1 MLKRTENMKKIFY
14 AALTFIF
21 LVSLPQTYV
30 CAAGNTARNTAGKTA
45 VRQRVKRQQPAVKEE
60 TSQPEQNNAAVH
72 GEKIGVAA
80 SVSGTV
86 FSGAGKTRRTIRS
99 GSDIFLN
106 ERIRTGKTGSLQI
119 MLLDETVFT
128 LGPDSD
134 MVMDEFV
141 YNPANNDGKVYANVA
156 KGVFRFITGKIA
168 RKDPE
173 KMNVKITAG
182 NIGIRGTIVAGK
194 TGPDGSTVILA
205 GPGVKN
211 NSRERA
217 GAIFVSGG
225 SRPWYDKAGKTP
237 VNGRYIN
244 VPGYGTTISPNGVVS
259 APRKMAAELNEL
271 NKILAAGPRISMKK
285 GEADGNTEDEVATE
299 EAPVTTTSGQNAVET
314 QEKASGQK
322 EQDTRIE
329 DVNVNSTEYSLTD
342 KFRKYIPLSMNELK
356 NLAGGR
362 NTTAT
367 YSKYDIPLKGTV
379 IYAGSSE
386 SGEPKDIRS
395 YVSNDTE
402 GFVAS
407 FKAKMDFENPEDMK
421 ITNMNIGLYRGN
433 RTKSISASSDTTM
446 IRNFSLKSTPISVTT
461 EEYGDVSIATV
472 KFSKENFETQQLQAG
487 ESMNGNAKFSLSDS
501 PAFPDMILDI
511 SMANICVS
519 STTIFFTGTLN
530 TAVSSE
536 FPVEELFAMNS
547 SVGVVRLNSMQQSKA
562 DYTAT
567 GTWYIDD
574 DNNGVF
580 NIKYDATF
588 RTTVNFL
595 AGTFS
600 NTEVNLQNENNSYTY
615 HKDNIVNYTR
625 ADSLIGDTYPDYNY
639 NGYLENRFIIK
650 DIELAE
656 PTSDAHIPQKIAAEG
671 YFTASSLN
679 VPSINVI
686 LHSYYGDDV
695 DDYYSLSG
703 GLTGN
708 ASNVR
713 SALVPMSQEDF
724 TTWKAE
730 WTPPDGHVTYGM
742 HYLLPESSELEEDF
756 SGSLVLR
763 KSNAGPSNI
772 QLDGNFNITP
782 KGSEKTFVVDWSKIS
797 VTGPVT
803 NITDI
808 TVAVR
813 GNNTTDITVDGPGNT
828 QQPPGVIVTDN
839 PYNSS
844 ATVSL
849 LELMQSGNPGILT
862 DLIIGQ
868 NGNTLL
874 HAKVYSQEGN

>member
-14 AALTFIF
+14 AALTCIF

-30 CAAGNTARNTAGKTA
+30 CAAGNTVRNTAGKTA

-217 GAIFVSGG
+217 GAIFVTGG
-225 SRPWYDKAGKTP
+225 SRPWYDKTGKTP

-244 VPGYGTTISPNGVVS
+244 VPGYGTTVSPNGVVS

-285 GEADGNTEDEVATE
+285 GEADGGTEDGVAPE
-299 EAPVTTTSGQNAVET
+299 EAPVTTTSGQRAVET
-314 QEKASGQK
+314 QEEASGQK

-367 YSKYDIPLKGTV
+367 YSKYNIPIKGTV
-379 IYAGSSE
+379 IYAGSTV
-386 SGEPKDIRS
+386 SGVPHNISGYE
-395 YVSNDTE
+395 NNETA

-407 FKAKMDFENPEDMK
+407 FKAKMDFSDSDAMELTDMS
-421 ITNMNIGLYRGN
+421 IGFYQSG
-433 RTKSISASSDTTM
+433 RTLTYSSASHETRITEYSKKSDRT
-446 IRNFSLKSTPISVTT
+446 IFVTT
-461 EEYGDVSIATV
+461 EEYGDVNIASV
-472 KFSKENFETQQLQAG
+472 KFSETDLATDSTIAKIDG
-487 ESMNGNAKFSLSDS
+487 SAKFSTANL
-501 PAFPDMILDI
+501 PAFPDMILDL
-511 SMANICVS
+511 SVENIIVM
-519 STTIFFTGTLN
+519 STGNPVLLTGTFN
-530 TAVSSE
+530 TSSISSE
-536 FPVEELFAMNS
+536 LPAEELFAMNS
-547 SVGVVRLNSMQQSKA
+547 SGDDIVRLNSMQQKKA

-567 GTWYIDD
+567 GVWYMSD
-574 DNNGVF
+574 G
-580 NIKYDATF
+580 NINKKYNADF

-595 AGTFS
+595 ESTFS
-600 NTEVNLQNENNSYTY
+600 NTEVNLRYEDNSYTY
-615 HKDNIVNYTR
+615 RNENTFNYIRAETQTPPYYESSGYDSTR
-625 ADSLIGDTYPDYNY
+625 
-639 NGYLENRFIIK
+639 YLENRFVIK
-650 DIELAE
+650 DIEAVE
-656 PTSDAHIPQKIAAEG
+656 NPVPDIYHPGNKIAAEG
-671 YFTASSLN
+671 YFTDSSLN

-686 LHSYYGDDV
+686 LHPQDNDQIAYYNYSDV
-695 DDYYSLSG
+695 
-703 GLTGN
+703 LTGN
-708 ASNVR
+708 GSNVQ
-713 SALVPMSQEDF
+713 SGAVPMSQEKF
-724 TTWKAE
+724 NTWATS
-730 WTPPDGHVTYGM
+730 WIPQNTPDGAVTYNT
-742 HYLLPESSELEEDF
+742 HYLFPESSELEDF
-756 SGSLVLR
+756 YGSLVLS

-772 QLDGNFNITP
+772 QLTGNFNITP
-782 KGSEKTFVVDWSKIS
+782 KGSEDNFIASWSGIS
-797 VTGPVT
+797 ITGPVT

-808 TVAVR
+808 TVA
-813 GNNTTDITVDGPGNT
+813 GPGNT
-828 QQPPGVIVTDN
+828 QQPGGPVTDN
-839 PYNSS
+839 PYNSSS

>member
-30 CAAGNTARNTAGKTA
+30 CAAGNTVRNTAGKTA
-45 VRQRVKRQQPAVKEE
+45 VRQRVKWQQPAVKEE

-168 RKDPE
+168 RKDPA

-285 GEADGNTEDEVATE
+285 GEADGGTEDGVAPE
-299 EAPVTTTSGQNAVET
+299 EAPVTTTSGQRAVET
-314 QEKASGQK
+314 QEEASGQK

-362 NTTAT
+362 NTTAV
-367 YSKYDIPLKGTV
+367 YSKYNIPLKGTV
-379 IYAGSSE
+379 IYAGGDT
-386 SGEPKDIRS
+386 SGVPNNIQK
-395 YVSNDTE
+395 YASNNTE
-402 GFVAS
+402 GYVAS
-407 FKAKMDFENPEDMK
+407 FKAKMDFADPDDMK
-421 ITNMNIGLYRGN
+421 VTYMNIGLYRGN
-433 RTKSISASSDTTM
+433 KTTN
-446 IRNFSLKSTPISVTT
+446 INTGGDHTATIYNFSQNSTSIRVTT
-461 EEYGDVSIATV
+461 EEYGDVSVATV
-472 KFSKENFETQQLQAG
+472 KFNKSNFDGLSSG
-487 ESMNGNAKFSLSDS
+487 VSLNGNAKFSLTDT
-501 PAFPDMILDI
+501 PAFPDMVLDI
-511 SMANICVS
+511 SMANIHVS
-519 STTIFFTGTLN
+519 SRPIFFTGTLN
-530 TAVSSE
+530 TTVSSE
-536 FPVEELFAMNS
+536 LPVKELFAMNS
-547 SVGVVRLNSMQQSKA
+547 LANAIRLNSIQQKKA

-567 GTWYIDD
+567 GAWYM
-574 DNNGVF
+574 DNGNE

-588 RTTVNFL
+588 HTTVNFL
-595 AGTFS
+595 ESTFS
-600 NTEVNLQNENNSYTY
+600 NTEVNLRNGNNSYTY
-615 HKDNIVNYTR
+615 NNDNIIKYTN
-625 ADSLIGDTYPDYNY
+625 ADTFIGNTSQGYNY
-639 NGYLENRFIIK
+639 NGYLTNRFIIK
-650 DIELAE
+650 DIGLAE
-656 PTSDAHIPQKIAAEG
+656 TTPDAPEIYDKIAAEG
-671 YFTASSLN
+671 YFTASALS

-686 LHSYYGDDV
+686 LHPQYDGTVEDCL
-695 DDYYSLSG
+695 SLSYV
-703 GLTGN
+703 LTGN
-708 ASNVR
+708 GSNVQ
-713 SALVPMSQEDF
+713 SVAVPMSQEKF
-724 TTWKAE
+724 NTWATSWIPQNTTTNGA
-730 WTPPDGHVTYGM
+730 VTYNT
-742 HYLLPESSELEEDF
+742 HYLFPESSEF
-756 SGSLVLR
+756 SQFTGELKLSKNNSNLVSSLYLSGNFIIQPKDENLLGLQATWDQVLV
-763 KSNAGPSNI
+763 SGPVVNISNI
-772 QLDGNFNITP
+772 KAGDPGTSQ
-782 KGSEKTFVVDWSKIS
+782 
-797 VTGPVT
+797 
-803 NITDI
+803 
-808 TVAVR
+808 AVLY
-813 GNNTTDITVDGPGNT
+813 NNN
-828 QQPPGVIVTDN
+828 
-839 PYNSS
+839 S

-849 LELMQSGNPGILT
+849 LEALNNSNPG
-862 DLIIGQ
+862 LITEMFFGHD
-868 NGNTLL
+868 NNTLI
-874 HAKVYSQEGN
+874 HAKVYSSDVRFQQ

>member
-21 LVSLPQTYV
+21 LVSMPQTYV
-30 CAAGNTARNTAGKTA
+30 CAAGNTVRNTAGKTA

-141 YNPANNDGKVYANVA
+141 YNPANNDGRVYANVA

-168 RKDPE
+168 RKDPA

-285 GEADGNTEDEVATE
+285 GEADGGTEDGVAPE
-299 EAPVTTTSGQNAVET
+299 EAPVTTTSGQRAVET
-314 QEKASGQK
+314 QEEASGQK

-362 NTTAT
+362 NTTAV
-367 YSKYDIPLKGTV
+367 YSKYNIPLKGTV
-379 IYAGSSE
+379 IYAGGDT
-386 SGEPKDIRS
+386 SGVPNNIQK
-395 YVSNDTE
+395 YASNNTE
-402 GFVAS
+402 GYVAS
-407 FKAKMDFENPEDMK
+407 FKATMNFLDPENMT
-421 ITNMNIGLYRGN
+421 ISNMNLGFYIGSRPTYMERKSSGN
-433 RTKSISASSDTTM
+433 NTTSIVNYSQT
-446 IRNFSLKSTPISVTT
+446 STPISVTA
-461 EEYGDVSIATV
+461 EEYGDASIATV
-472 KFSKENFETQQLQAG
+472 KFSKTDFDGLEAAG
-487 ESMNGNAKFSLSDS
+487 VRLNGSARFSLTDK
-501 PAFPDMILDI
+501 PAFPDMVMDI
-511 SMANICVS
+511 NMENIIIVS
-519 STTIFFTGTLN
+519 SVPIFFSGNLN
-530 TAVSSE
+530 TTVSSE
-536 FPVEELFAMNS
+536 LPVEELFAMEHNTE
-547 SVGVVRLNSMQQSKA
+547 VIKRLNNSIQQKKA

-567 GTWYIDD
+567 GAWYMDIDS
-574 DNNGVF
+574 DN
-580 NIKYDATF
+580 NIKYDADF

-600 NTEVNLQNENNSYTY
+600 NTEVTLRNGDESYIY
-615 HKDNIVNYTR
+615 RN
-625 ADSLIGDTYPDYNY
+625 ADTTGYESADTIGSTPHGYNY
-639 NGYLENRFIIK
+639 VEYLANRFIIK
-650 DIELAE
+650 DINFVGEESTPDGTVPPALNSN
-656 PTSDAHIPQKIAAEG
+656 TIAAEG
-671 YFTASSLN
+671 YFTASALN
-679 VPSINVI
+679 VPSINII
-686 LHSYYGDDV
+686 LHPQANNTVSDYTCFSDV
-695 DDYYSLSG
+695 
-703 GLTGN
+703 LTGN
-708 ASNVR
+708 GSNVG
-713 SALVPMSQEDF
+713 SAVVPMSQENF
-724 TTWKAE
+724 NTWKAG
-730 WTPPDGHVTYGM
+730 WNTPDSVTYNM
-742 HYLLPESSELEEDF
+742 HYLLPESSEFEDNF
-756 SGSLVLR
+756 SGYLSLS
-763 KSNAGPSNI
+763 KINTSYI
-772 QLDGNFNITP
+772 QLEGVFNITP
-782 KGSEKTFVVDWSKIS
+782 KGLDDNIS
-797 VTGPVT
+797 VRIDDVIITSPV
-803 NITDI
+803 TDI
-808 TVAVR
+808 TPYTEVSVA
-813 GNNTTDITVDGPGNT
+813 GNT
-828 QQPPGVIVTDN
+828 QPGGPASNDYYLN
-839 PYNSS
+839 N
-844 ATVSL
+844 ATLSL
-849 LELMQSGNPGILT
+849 LELTQSKNPGILT
-862 DLIIGQ
+862 DI
-868 NGNTLL
+868 LL
-874 HAKVYSQEGN
+874 GHDGTPIHAKIYSRN

>member
-21 LVSLPQTYV
+21 LVSMPQTYV
-30 CAAGNTARNTAGKTA
+30 CAAGNTVRNTTGKTA
-45 VRQRVKRQQPAVKEE
+45 VKQRAKRQQPAVKEE
-60 TSQPEQNNAAVH
+60 TVQTEQNNASVH

-141 YNPANNDGKVYANVA
+141 YNPANNDGKIYANVA

-205 GPGVKN
+205 GPGLKN

-225 SRPWYDKAGKTP
+225 SRPWYDKAKRTP
-237 VNGRYIN
+237 ANGRYIN
-244 VPGYGTTISPNGVVS
+244 IPGYGTTVSPNGVVS

-314 QEKASGQK
+314 QEEASGQK

-342 KFRKYIPLSMNELK
+342 KFRKHIPLSMNELK

-362 NTTAT
+362 NTTAV
-367 YSKYDIPLKGTV
+367 YSKYNIPLKGTV
-379 IYAGSSE
+379 IYAGSQTSWV
-386 SGEPKDIRS
+386 PNNIQT
-395 YVSNDTE
+395 YASNDTA

-407 FKAKMDFENPEDMK
+407 FKATMNFQNPDNMT
-421 ITNMNIGLYRGN
+421 ISNMNLGFYIGN
-433 RTKSISASSDTTM
+433 RPTYMGNSSGENTTN
-446 IRNFSLKSTPISVTT
+446 IVNYSQSQTNNSISVTP
-461 EEYGDVSIATV
+461 EEYGDASIATV
-472 KFSKENFETQQLQAG
+472 KFSKADFDGLG
-487 ESMNGNAKFSLSDS
+487 EGARLNGSARFSMADT
-501 PAFPDMILDI
+501 PAFPDIDLDI
-511 SMANICVS
+511 NMENILVVS
-519 STTIFFTGTLN
+519 TSSSFGTQPTSIFFSGNLN
-530 TAVSSE
+530 TTVSSE
-536 FPVEELFAMNS
+536 LPVEELFAMEHNTE
-547 SVGVVRLNSMQQSKA
+547 VIKRLNNSIQQKKA

-567 GTWYIDD
+567 GAWYMYINN
-574 DNNGVF
+574 DN
-580 NIKYDATF
+580 NIKYDADF

-600 NTEVNLQNENNSYTY
+600 NTEVTLRNGNESYIY
-615 HKDNIVNYTR
+615 RN
-625 ADSLIGDTYPDYNY
+625 ADTTGYESADTIGSTSHGYNY
-639 NGYLENRFIIK
+639 VEYLANRFIIK
-650 DIELAE
+650 DINFVEAE
-656 PTSDAHIPQKIAAEG
+656 STPDGTVPPDLDNNTIAAEG
-671 YFTASSLN
+671 YFTASTLN
-679 VPSINVI
+679 VPSINII
-686 LHSYYGDDV
+686 LHPQDNNTVSGYNCFSDV
-695 DDYYSLSG
+695 
-703 GLTGN
+703 LTGN
-708 ASNVR
+708 GSNVG
-713 SALVPMSQEDF
+713 SAVVPMSQENF
-724 TTWKAE
+724 NTWKAG
-730 WTPPDGHVTYGM
+730 WNPPDSHVTYDM
-742 HYLLPESSELEEDF
+742 HYLLPESSEFEDNF
-756 SGSLVLR
+756 SGYLLLS
-763 KSNAGPSNI
+763 KINTSDI
-772 QLDGNFNITP
+772 QLGGVFNITP
-782 KGSEKTFVVDWSKIS
+782 KGLDDNIS
-797 VTGPVT
+797 VSINDVIITSPV
-803 NITDI
+803 TDI
-808 TVAVR
+808 TPY
-813 GNNTTDITVDGPGNT
+813 TTVSGAGNT
-828 QQPPGVIVTDN
+828 QPGGPASNDYYLN
-839 PYNSS
+839 N
-844 ATVSL
+844 ATLSL
-849 LELMQSGNPGILT
+849 LELTQNKNPGILT
-862 DLIIGQ
+862 DI
-868 NGNTLL
+868 LL
-874 HAKVYSQEGN
+874 GHDGTPIHAKIYSRN